1 MPRSLASAC
10 VTQMTPCGCDTA
22 AAIAVMCGTQ
32 KETAPT
38 YGAVMA
44 KNKTV
49 IYIVCTPRAAP
60 AGSARTD
67 DELAEVDADIDA
79 FAGTGQR

>member
-38 YGAVMA
+38 YGAAMA
-44 KNKTV
+44 KK
-49 IYIVCTPRAAP
+49 
-60 AGSARTD
+60 
-67 DELAEVDADIDA
+67 
-79 FAGTGQR
+79 